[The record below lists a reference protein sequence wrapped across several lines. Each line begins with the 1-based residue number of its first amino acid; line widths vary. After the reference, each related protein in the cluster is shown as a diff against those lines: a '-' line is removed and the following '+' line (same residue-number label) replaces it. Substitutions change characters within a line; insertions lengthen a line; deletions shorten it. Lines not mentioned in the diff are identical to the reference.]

1 MWIGRKSAGKNIS
14 IRETN
19 SQMSQMFVLL
29 EGQSE
34 QENAKNSSGKDSLHD
49 LLGEFYKRK

>member
-29 EGQSE
+29 GQSE